1 LGCCTT
7 CANQVRR
14 RKLLVE
20 QQAARAA
27 SEQAADTESILEVLV
42 KQSAEEQKLGQ
53 QLWQVKQEKVHVFS
67 DIAGFMTRQGAHS
80 LSRAVHILLL

>member
-1 LGCCTT
+1 VGCCTT
-7 CANQVRR
+7 CAHQVRR

-67 DIAGFMTRQGAHS
+67 DYCG
-80 LSRAVHILLL
+80 VHDSARSSQPI